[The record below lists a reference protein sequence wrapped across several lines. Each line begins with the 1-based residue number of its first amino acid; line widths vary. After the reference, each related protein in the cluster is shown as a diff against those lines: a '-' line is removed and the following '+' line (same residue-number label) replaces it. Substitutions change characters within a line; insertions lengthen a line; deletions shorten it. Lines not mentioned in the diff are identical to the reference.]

1 MPLHARAGHSGFEN
15 WKTHTV
21 LFLASQ
27 NISLFGSA
35 VVGYAIVWHIT
46 LQTASGLWMMLATL
60 ACNLPQVLISLWG
73 GVWADR
79 YDRKLLIMLADGFVA
94 LTTLFLALAL
104 AFGFESLWLLLV
116 ALGLRSLGGGVQAP
130 ASGAFYTQLAP
141 PENLAK
147 VQGVNQTANAVLLL
161 LPPAVGGV
169 MLGSLG
175 LVWALLLDVA
185 TALLA
190 ITVLGCIKLRGRG
203 DSEAGNVAATSAW
216 ADMKAGLAYTFRH
229 PQLRPLVTCYAC
241 FFFLVTPAAVLSPL
255 LIARSFGGEVWRLTA
270 NEIAW
275 AGASIL
281 GGVFVSLYGDFKDK
295 PRALAVCLAAFGL
308 NFALMGLAWNFPLY
322 LIFVAAAGFFM
333 PIFTTV
339 ETVFIQQTA
348 APEVLG
354 RAFSIVQII
363 SAGAMPVAIL
373 LFGPLAD
380 MVSVESLLLVT
391 GGLMAL
397 TARQYLLASR
407 GASAVAAVNAAENEQ
422 SAHSS

>member
-1 MPLHARAGHSGFEN
+1 MSLHAKTGRFDFEN
-15 WKTHTV
+15 WKMHTA
-21 LFLASQ
+21 LFLISQ

-79 YDRKLLIMLADGFVA
+79 YNRKWLIMLSDSFVA
-94 LTTLFLALAL
+94 LSTLALALAL
-104 AFGFESLWLLLV
+104 AFGLESLWLLLA
-116 ALGLRSLGGGVQAP
+116 ALALRALGGGVQTP
-130 ASGAFYTQLAP
+130 SSGAFYTQLVP
-141 PENLAK
+141 PEKLAR
-147 VQGVNQTANAVLLL
+147 VQGVNQTANAALLL
-161 LPPAVGGV
+161 LSPAVGGV
-169 MLGSLG
+169 MLGSFG
-175 LVWALLLDVA
+175 LIWALLLDVV
-185 TALLA
+185 TALMAIAVLA
-190 ITVLGCIKLRGRG
+190 CINPRGG
-203 DSEAGNVAATSAW
+203 SGLKTGSTASASAW
-216 ADMKAGLAYTFRH
+216 ADMKTGLSYTFRH
-229 PQLRPLVTCYAC
+229 PQLRPLVICYAC

-255 LIARSFGGEVWRLTA
+255 LIARGFGGEVWRLTA

-322 LIFVAAAGFFM
+322 LVFVAAAGFFM

-339 ETVFIQQTA
+339 ETVFIQQTT

-354 RAFSIVQII
+354 RVFSIVQII

-380 MVSVESLLLVT
+380 VVSVESLLLVT

-397 TARQYLLASR
+397 TARQYFRASR
-407 GASAVAAVNAAENEQ
+407 SAPMPAPGGRTE
-422 SAHSS
+422 S